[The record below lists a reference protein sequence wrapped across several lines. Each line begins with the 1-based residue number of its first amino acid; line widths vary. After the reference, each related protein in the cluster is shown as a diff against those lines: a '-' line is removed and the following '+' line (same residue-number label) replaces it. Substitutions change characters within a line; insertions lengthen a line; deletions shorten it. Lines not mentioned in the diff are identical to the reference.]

1 MLSLEEKQMT
11 LTVEEISKK
20 QFDNKMRGYN
30 PSEVN
35 EFLRQVASEFQAL
48 QAKNHELTE
57 TIKANEEKLKYFTD
71 LKDSLN
77 KSILVAQEAADKV
90 KNNAKREAEI
100 MIREAQ
106 KQATD
111 IVSEA
116 NDQHCCQL
124 LHGHVT
130 ACHDNLILTDG
141 RRLYV
146 LCLLCV
152 LPDSVFYTKTL
163 CIVF

>member
-1 MLSLEEKQMT
+1 MT

-100 MIREAQ
+100 MIRDAQ
-106 KQATD
+106 NQAD
-111 IVSEA
+111 AVIRGGNFFEG
-116 NDQHCCQL
+116 
-124 LHGHVT
+124 LHKGIHRGIFF
-130 ACHDNLILTDG
+130 LFKI
-141 RRLYV
+141 
-146 LCLLCV
+146 
-152 LPDSVFYTKTL
+152 
-163 CIVF
+163 